1 MRGDEF
7 SKPRMK
13 VATIAV
19 AVLLAVVVLAPAQS
33 AGASTNAASKR
44 VALQVCP
51 EPLPSLVVWV
61 KASHASDCDVGKAIS
76 RKFRRFVQD
85 NKYNE
90 NAPGFYNGAFHR
102 QYFGW
107 ACHAGF
113 VGSDEV
119 LMGCRKQVG
128 HISQFRFIQAFFYA
142 D

>member
-1 MRGDEF
+1 MRT
-7 SKPRMK
+7 
-13 VATIAV
+13 ATIAV
-19 AVLLAVVVLAPAQS
+19 TALLAVVAFAPAQS
-33 AGASTNAASKR
+33 AGASKR
-44 VALQVCP
+44 VALQQCP

-61 KASHASDCDVGKAIS
+61 KASQASDCDVGKAIS

-85 NKYNE
+85 NKYNP
-90 NAPGFYNGAFHR
+90 NAPGFYNGAYHR

-119 LMGCRKQVG
+119 VMGCRKRVG
-128 HISQFRFIQAFFYA
+128 QTSQFRFIQGFFFA